1 MYKFSRTT
9 AINKLLKLSAR
20 KRVIQGGTWAGKTHG
35 IIAVLIDYAARHPN
49 EIITVVAE
57 TIPAIRDGA
66 LRDFVEIMQDTG
78 RWQPVRFNRNVLT
91 YHFAN
96 GTKFQFKSFE
106 NEGKAKAS
114 GKRQVLFIN
123 ECNHIS
129 FRIADALMTRTD
141 KTIWLDFNPD
151 NEFWAHTE
159 VMPMPD
165 SEFLLL
171 KYTDNESLPA
181 TVLTDLNQKI
191 EKGKTN
197 KYWANWCR
205 VYIDGEIGNLQGVV
219 YPHWTMI
226 DQLPDEARL
235 ERIGLD
241 FGYTNDPTAGV
252 GIYKYNDSYVLDQV
266 IYQTGLLNSDI
277 ARLLLD
283 SHPSA
288 FVVAD
293 SAEPKSIREL
303 KRSGVRIK
311 GVEKGSDSI
320 RTGIQ
325 LVQGLDLLVT
335 ARSIDIIS
343 ELRKYSWKEDRD
355 GITMN
360 QPVDA
365 FNHAMD
371 AIRYAFMDMLQSKTS
386 GRYAVA
392 KKY

>member
-1 MYKFSRTT
+1 MSRFTRT
-9 AINKLLKLSAR
+9 KAINKLLRLTAR
-20 KRVIQGGTWAGKTHG
+20 KRVVQGGTWAGKTYG
-35 IIAVLIDYAARHPN
+35 IIACLIDYAAKHEN

-66 LRDFVEIMQDTG
+66 LRDFIDIMEQTG
-78 RWQPVRFNRNVLT
+78 RFQSSRFNRNVLT

-123 ECNHIS
+123 ECNHIP
-129 FRIADALMTRTD
+129 FRIADALMTRTE

-159 VMPMPD
+159 IMPMD
-165 SEFLLL
+165 DAEFLLL
-171 KYTDNESLPA
+171 KYTDNQALPD
-181 TVLTDLNQKI
+181 TILSDLKQKI

-219 YPHWTMI
+219 YPSWKMI
-226 DQLPDEARL
+226 DQLPDDARL

-241 FGYTNDPTAGV
+241 FGYTNDPTAAV
-252 GIYKYNDSYVLDQV
+252 GIYRYDGGYIVDQL

-283 SHPSA
+283 AHPNA
-288 FVVAD
+288 YVVCD

-303 KRSGVRIK
+303 KRAGIRAK

-325 LVQGLDLLVT
+325 LVQGVELSVT
-335 ARSIDIIS
+335 ARSVDVIS

-355 GITMN
+355 GTTLN

-371 AIRYAFMDMLQSKTS
+371 GMRYGFMDLLQPKTS
-386 GRYAVA
+386 GRYRVA
-392 KKY
+392 KK